1 MLPVT
6 FFMKPFRTALN
17 AVVSKRTLNFKAKIL
32 TIGSCFSDSIGMCLE
47 THKVHVC
54 INPFGTL
61 YNPVSIH
68 KALDYMI
75 ANKSPEKDTF
85 TLTQGLNLNYDF
97 HSSFSSPSKE
107 ELDEVIQEEIE
118 SAHDFLKETSTVI
131 ITYGTAFVYQRKD
144 NNAIVA
150 NCHKVPAKFF
160 TKRLLA
166 QNEIVESFTD
176 LHKLLSSFNPNID
189 IILTVSPVR
198 HLKDT
203 LELNSVSKSILRSCC
218 HIISESHPNVSYFP
232 SYEIMIDDLRD
243 YRFYK
248 SDMIHPTEE
257 AEQYI
262 WEEFKK
268 CFFDE
273 ESLALFNKW
282 DTILDALS
290 HKPFHPYSDS
300 HQLFIK
306 QTLEKLETFR
316 SLIPVDKEIEFLKN
330 QLIVD

>member
-1 MLPVT
+1 
-6 FFMKPFRTALN
+6 MKPFRTALN
-17 AVVSKRTLNFKAKIL
+17 AVVSKRTLNFKEKIL

-47 THKVHVC
+47 THKIHTC

-61 YNPVSIH
+61 YNPLSIH

-75 ANKSPEKDTF
+75 SGKFPEQGTF
-85 TLTQGLNLNYDF
+85 TLNQGLHLNYDF
-97 HSSFSSPSKE
+97 HSRFSSQHKT
-107 ELDEVIQEEIE
+107 ELDEIIREEIE
-118 SAHDFLKETSTVI
+118 STHDFLNETSTVI
-131 ITYGTAFVYQRKD
+131 ITYGTAFVYQLKD
-144 NNAIVA
+144 SNAVVA
-150 NCHKVPAKFF
+150 NCHKVPSTFF
-160 TKRLLA
+160 TKRLLT
-166 QNEIVESFTD
+166 QSEIVASFNE
-176 LHKLLSSFNPNID
+176 LHKQISAFKSNVH

-218 HIISESHPNVSYFP
+218 HTLSESYPNVSYFP

-257 AEQYI
+257 AEHYI

-268 CFFDE
+268 SHFDD
-273 ESLALFNKW
+273 ESISLFDRWSGILA
-282 DTILDALS
+282 ALS
-290 HKPFHPYSDS
+290 HRPFHPHSDS
-300 HQLFIK
+300 HQQFIK
-306 QTLEKLETFR
+306 HTLEKLETFR